1 MHHGKDL
8 KRGRFK
14 MEFLD
19 KQPIYLQIAGKFC
32 ENILTKKW
40 VNGERIPPVRE
51 IAVQLEVN
59 PNTANR
65 AYDFLQSLGIIF
77 NKRGIGYFVSEDGYE
92 KTIEYKK
99 RLFFEEEAPIFF
111 RNMQLTGVSFQ
122 DLELFYNHIKK

>member
-1 MHHGKDL
+1 
-8 KRGRFK
+8 
-14 MEFLD
+14 MEFMD

-40 VNGERIPPVRE
+40 ENGERIPPVRE

-65 AYDFLQSLGIIF
+65 AYDFLQSYGIIY
-77 NKRGIGYFVSEDGYE
+77 NKRGIGYFVAENGYE

-99 RLFFEEEAPIFF
+99 KQFLDEEAPIFF
-111 RNMQLTGVSFQ
+111 QNMKLVGITMQE
-122 DLELFYNHIKK
+122 LENYFNKL